1 MPVAAAKQAQVSP
14 LFQLFKLFPRDTLA
28 AAQRE
33 KRDARRED
41 SNLSLSHTMPSS
53 SNVVSEE
60 EAEMWRR
67 WDHRKR
73 FRKAHRTER
82 FAVKFFLLAIG
93 VSMAFWFPRGDD
105 VRDNRSVRSESDND
119 DGIAFEHRASWR
131 RSMLGE
137 EEDATTK
144 TTTSYCTPY
153 AINQSVDKCLHVQK
167 YECNSDTESAITNY
181 LYFHHCTMQ
190 EYQTL
195 SVVTLIGVVILSF
208 YVLGDTAEEFFC
220 PVVRKVAKVLQLSP
234 NTAGVTLLALGNGAP
249 DVFASLAAFSSGDGG
264 SGEIGAGMIGAIV
277 SAGMFV
283 SGGVVGAVAVVAAPF
298 EVPRGAFLRDAW
310 FYFFGAVLV
319 CYVVTSGEVYP
330 RHAIGF
336 IMYYLAFVCLVIV
349 SDVRERRKRLMR
361 DGGGESMSDVVG
373 GNHSGADVKEQQLVG
388 TVDREMGVVDW
399 MDEPPAH
406 EVLGENIVRW
416 CQAHGNTKYGFFK
429 ALAHAPLDVC
439 RRMTIPSAE
448 PERWN
453 RFYALSSVALGPLLL
468 LHQVKDVVDAQ
479 ALIGNDFVGFL
490 PLWMC
495 VLIPST
501 LVGCAVFVAS
511 NHSYQPEYWPLALAL
526 AFGTS
531 IVWIS
536 LAATELLECLT
547 VLGHISGISPAV
559 LGVTVLAWGNS
570 VGDLVADVVI
580 AKSGQPTMAV
590 AACYSGPM
598 FNMCIGLGLAFALQ
612 AMELSPAPLTLLTH
626 ANIPISFMFLFA
638 SLLLSLT
645 YVPAKRFRVTK
656 PFGVTLILLY
666 ALSNMIMIGIEVGNN
681 L

>member
-1 MPVAAAKQAQVSP
+1 MWSPPESDGERGRFDAAE
-14 LFQLFKLFPRDTLA
+14 
-28 AAQRE
+28 RE
-33 KRDARRED
+33 
-41 SNLSLSHTMPSS
+41 L
-53 SNVVSEE
+53 
-60 EAEMWRR
+60 WRR

-73 FRKAHRTER
+73 CRAQFRTER
-82 FAVKFFLLAIG
+82 FFVKISLLFVGVLCAVCFNDAPVAQTIDSVSSSSPSVFDSSLSFSKGGRVLLGEKEEENERDDMLVLPSKEEEEEKEANFYCTSLAIE
-93 VSMAFWFPRGDD
+93 
-105 VRDNRSVRSESDND
+105 RS
-119 DGIAFEHRASWR
+119 A
-131 RSMLGE
+131 
-137 EEDATTK
+137 
-144 TTTSYCTPY
+144 
-153 AINQSVDKCLHVQK
+153 DKCTHVQK
-167 YECNSDTESAITNY
+167 YECNADTESIIANY
-181 LYFHHCTMQ
+181 LYFHHCTMK
-190 EYQTL
+190 EYQSL
-195 SVVTLIGVVILSF
+195 SVFTLIGVVILSF

-220 PVVRKVAKVLQLSP
+220 PVVRRVAKVLQLSP

-298 EVPRGAFLRDAW
+298 EVPRGVFLRDAW

-336 IMYYLAFVCLVIV
+336 ILYYLAFVCLVIV
-349 SDVRERRKRLMR
+349 SDVRERRKRLTR

-373 GNHSGADVKEQQLVG
+373 SSHSGLEEKEQNLVG
-388 TVDREMGVVDW
+388 LDGEKGVVDW

-416 CQAHGNTKYGFFK
+416 CQAHGRTKYGLFK
-429 ALAHAPLDVC
+429 ALVHAPLDVC

-448 PERWN
+448 PDRWN

-468 LHQVKDVVDAQ
+468 LHQVKDVVGAQ
-479 ALIGNDFVGFL
+479 TLIGNDFVGFL

-511 NHSYQPEYWPLALAL
+511 NHSHQPEYWPLALAL

-580 AKSGQPTMAV
+580 AKGGQPTMAV

-598 FNMCIGLGLAFALQ
+598 FNMCVGLGLAFALQ
-612 AMELSPAPLTLLTH
+612 AIELSPAPLTLLTH

>member
-1 MPVAAAKQAQVSP
+1 
-14 LFQLFKLFPRDTLA
+14 
-28 AAQRE
+28 
-33 KRDARRED
+33 
-41 SNLSLSHTMPSS
+41 
-53 SNVVSEE
+53 
-60 EAEMWRR
+60 
-67 WDHRKR
+67 
-73 FRKAHRTER
+73 
-82 FAVKFFLLAIG
+82 
-93 VSMAFWFPRGDD
+93 MALC
-105 VRDNRSVRSESDND
+105 VRDNDATISSGARVTRRTILDDGAGALVSSDSVDSES
-119 DGIAFEHRASWR
+119 AR
-131 RSMLGE
+131 
-137 EEDATTK
+137 DAN
-144 TTTSYCTPY
+144 SCAPHVV
-153 AINQSVDKCLHVQK
+153 NESLDKCLHIQK
-167 YECNSDTESAITNY
+167 YECNADTDSAITNY
-181 LYFHHCTMQ
+181 LYFHHCTMK
-190 EYQTL
+190 EYQSL
-195 SVVTLIGVVILSF
+195 SVVALIGVVILSF

-336 IMYYLAFVCLVIV
+336 ILYYLAFVCLVIV
-349 SDVRERRKRLMR
+349 SDVRERRKRLIQ
-361 DGGGESMSDVVG
+361 GAEEGESLRHVVG
-373 GNHSGADVKEQQLVG
+373 NSHSSVDVKERQLVG
-388 TVDREMGVVDW
+388 MDGEMVVVDW
-399 MDEPPAH
+399 VDEPPAH
-406 EVLGENIVRW
+406 EVLGQNIVRW
-416 CQAHGNTKYGFFK
+416 CQTYGKSRYGLFK
-429 ALAHAPLDVC
+429 ALAHAPLDMC

-448 PERWN
+448 PEQWN
-453 RFYALSSVALGPLLL
+453 RFYALSSIALGPLLL
-468 LHQVKDVVDAQ
+468 LHQVKDVVDAH

-511 NHSYQPEYWPLALAL
+511 NHSHPPEYWPLALAL

-547 VLGHISGISPAV
+547 ILGHISGISPAV

-570 VGDLVADVVI
+570 IGDLVADVVI

-590 AACYSGPM
+590 AACYSGPL
-598 FNMCIGLGLAFALQ
+598 FNMCVGLGLAFALQ
-612 AMELSPAPLTLLTH
+612 AIELSPEPLTLLTH
-626 ANIPISFMFLFA
+626 SNIPISFMFLFA